1 MMPKTEFAETVTSTS
16 ALVAADLFC
25 GAGGLSFGFQQAGF
39 HIAFAND
46 INEEYA
52 NTYRLNHDG
61 TAFFCESIEDL
72 KDRQRIQS
80 KPDFAKQTLTS

>member
-1 MMPKTEFAETVTSTS
+1 MAERIPGPT
-16 ALVAADLFC
+16 LVAADLFC

-39 HIAFAND
+39 QIAFAND

-61 TAFFCESIEDL
+61 TPFFRESIEDL
-72 KDRQRIQS
+72 KTAKIFKEIAGRIL
-80 KPDFAKQTLTS
+80 A